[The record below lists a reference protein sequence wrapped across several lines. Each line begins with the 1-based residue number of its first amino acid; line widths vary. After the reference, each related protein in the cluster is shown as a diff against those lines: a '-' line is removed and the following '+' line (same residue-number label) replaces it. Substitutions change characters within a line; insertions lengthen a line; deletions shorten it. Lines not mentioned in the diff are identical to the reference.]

1 MSDHC
6 ELGSFTLAILPKRA
20 YQDRFVEDIHAN
32 RPISFADVLTYPY
45 VLGDMAK
52 RLITWANSCG
62 TSWSVKLQNVPDP
75 QSSSYLKLFRDDNL
89 KNFIINESFKTCTQ
103 CGCTRGNGCLC
114 NSKEDAKLLHD
125 IVCGK
130 KSLDYVVQVN
140 DTSRTLPVAY
150 ATYKIILHSR
160 IASGGRIL
168 IRYINIFETMMD
180 YILFLNYNGEV
191 VDKYK
196 LLKEYSEN
204 ISRGSRDFMYTE
216 NVHTFDRLKEYTKE
230 RHAPNELRPNLN
242 VQMRLYQKRSLQ
254 FCLDVEMEKDKIW
267 IKLKNNLFYCP
278 YVMHFS
284 KWGHEPR
291 GGFLCDEMGL
301 GKTIVSLGLIVSNP
315 PRDILPP
322 LHGDTLVVC
331 PVSLVSQWVNE
342 AKKHITNVTK
352 IYLHHGS
359 NRLSNSERIAEN
371 NIVVTTYGILAQE
384 SNFRRM
390 TARRKGILERIHW
403 HRIIFDESHI
413 LKNSQ
418 TLQYRTAV
426 HLKGNHKWIVTG
438 TPSDDEVQIMRQFK
452 LISSRAYDNVRL
464 RNSYVHYT
472 DPVITFL
479 SKFMIRHKKDMI
491 INGKPILELPECTM
505 HDCLLQLQDDEQ
517 EQYENT
523 RQQALLSIPF
533 SVGIAAF
540 RLIQNLRRLLSG
552 ANGTGLQTSSHMP
565 VCSEERREYAENRM
579 NDNNCSIC
587 LDLFNVPVITP
598 CNHIYC
604 FQCITNVLNMSQHS
618 CPLCRRRIDSSS
630 LSLVYPPNN
639 NTNDSSIYNS
649 KVNKIKEL
657 VEDANESDKFLIF
670 FQFQHSIKYVEK
682 MLNEVNWKYKQL
694 HGGMSQR
701 AREKALHAFEHD
713 PETKIFLLSVRS
725 GSVGINLTSAN
736 RVILFEPCMQKSVEK
751 QAVGRV
757 WRMGQTRP
765 VRVDRLI
772 TANTL
777 EQKIADATDETWNVV
792 NIRNLVA

>member
-1 MSDHC
+1 MSNHC
-6 ELGSFTLAILPKRA
+6 DLGSFTLAILPKRA
-20 YQDRFVEDIHAN
+20 YRDRFAEDIAAN

-45 VLGDMAK
+45 VLGDMAR
-52 RLITWANSCG
+52 RLMTWSSSCG
-62 TSWSVKLQNVPDP
+62 TSWSVKLQNVPNP
-75 QSSSYLKLFRDDNL
+75 QSSYLKIIRRKNL
-89 KNFIINESFKTCTQ
+89 KNFIINESFKTCTC
-103 CGCTRGNGCLC
+103 CGHIKGNGCLC
-114 NSKEDAKLLHD
+114 NSKQDAKFLHD
-125 IVCGK
+125 VISERK
-130 KSLDYVVQVN
+130 TLDNNIEAN
-140 DTSRTLPVAY
+140 DDTRRSLPVAY
-150 ATYKIILHSR
+150 ATYKIMLHSR

-168 IRYINIFETMMD
+168 IRYISLFETMMD
-180 YILFLNYNGEV
+180 YILFLNYNGDIV
-191 VDKYK
+191 NKYN
-196 LLKEYSEN
+196 LLKEYSAN
-204 ISRGSRDFMYTE
+204 VSRNSRESMYTQ
-216 NVHTFDRLKEYTKE
+216 NDNTFDNLEEYTKE
-230 RHAPNELRPNLN
+230 RPAPNDLVPNLN

-254 FCLDVEMEKDKIW
+254 FCLDVEREKDKIW
-267 IKLKNNLFYCP
+267 IKLKNNLYYSP

-315 PRDILPP
+315 PRDNSPP

-342 AKKHITNVTK
+342 ANKHITNGTK

-359 NRLSNSERIAEN
+359 NRLSSSERIAEN

-390 TARRKGILERIHW
+390 SSRRKGILERIKW
-403 HRIIFDESHI
+403 HRIVFDESHI

-426 HLKGNHKWIVTG
+426 HLNANHKWIVTG
-438 TPSDDEVQIMRQFK
+438 TPSDDDVQIMKHFK
-452 LISSRAYDNVRL
+452 LISSKAFDNIRL
-464 RNSYVHYT
+464 RSSYVHYT
-472 DPVITFL
+472 DPIITFL

-505 HDCLLQLQDDEQ
+505 HDSLLQLQDE
-517 EQYENT
+517 EREHYENN

-552 ANGTGLQTSSHMP
+552 ANDTGLQTPSHMP

-579 NDNNCSIC
+579 NDNCSIC

-618 CPLCRRRIDSSS
+618 CPLCRRRIDSSG
-630 LSLVYPPNN
+630 LSLVYPLNN
-639 NTNDSSIYNS
+639 NTNNSSIHHS

-657 VEDANESDKFLIF
+657 VEGADESDKFLIF
-670 FQFQHSIKYVEK
+670 FQFQHSITYVEK

-713 PETKIFLLSVRS
+713 PETRIFLLSVRS

-751 QAVGRV
+751 QAIGRV

-772 TANTL
+772 TENTL

-792 NIRNLVA
+792 SIRNLVA